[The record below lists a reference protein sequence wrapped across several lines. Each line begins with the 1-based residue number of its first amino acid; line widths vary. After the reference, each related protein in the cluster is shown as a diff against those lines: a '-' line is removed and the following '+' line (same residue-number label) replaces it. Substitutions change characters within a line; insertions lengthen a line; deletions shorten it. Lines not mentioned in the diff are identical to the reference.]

1 MFENMYEFSYIL
13 EIGKEYKHIQYVY
26 CTNKQQTPIVSYI
39 VEVIFTEIK
48 IWLIDYSVVV

>member
-1 MFENMYEFSYIL
+1 MFENMYEFSYIYIL

-48 IWLIDYSVVV
+48 I